1 MLKRLAVIS
10 STLTFATTAAAQSAP
25 AAAPAD
31 APELE
36 SIEQLHRDTLAA
48 RRALADAVLVDG
60 VVGIVAGGV
69 LIVPDANDQ
78 AWRFAGINTAA
89 FGVVNSIVAGIA
101 LFGIGGEERTWE
113 SDGERA
119 ARRAPGGLDR
129 ARRHALDDERRESVA
144 QALNL
149 GLDCAYLAVGATAIL
164 ASQLGVDHPNRWL
177 ASGTAIDVQSL
188 VLVAID
194 LVGVWSSGRYHERF
208 LRGFAPSVSFTSAP
222 GGTQSMFGLG
232 GRF

>member
-1 MLKRLAVIS
+1 MLTRLAL
-10 STLTFATTAAAQSAP
+10 LTFAATAVAQSAP
-25 AAAPAD
+25 AVALAD
-31 APELE
+31 DSLELAK
-36 SIEQLHRDTLAA
+36 IEQLHRDTIAA
-48 RRALADAVLVDG
+48 RRELADAVLVDG
-60 VVGIVAGGV
+60 LVGIVAGGA
-69 LIVPDANDQ
+69 LIAPEANDQ

-101 LFGIGGEERTWE
+101 LLGIASEERSWE
-113 SDGERA
+113 SDAERA

-129 ARRHALDDERRESVA
+129 ARIHAVLDERRESVA

-149 GLDCAYLAVGATAIL
+149 GLDCAYLAAGGTAIL

-177 ASGTAIDVQSL
+177 ASGTAIGVQSL

-194 LVGVWSSGRYHERF
+194 LVGVTSSGRYHERF
-208 LRGFAPSVSFTSAP
+208 LRGFVPSVSVTSSPA
-222 GGTQSMFGLG
+222 GTQSMFGFG